1 VTVKPGANVAV
12 FLDRDGTLIEDIPY
26 LSDPGLARLL
36 PGAGEAVARLNE
48 HGIKVILITN
58 QSGVARG
65 YFTPGEVRS
74 MHQQVRSL
82 LSVEGAV
89 LDAVY
94 YCPHLPV
101 EELGD
106 GERPCD
112 CRKPGIGLIL
122 QACEEHN
129 IDPGK
134 SFFVGDRVTDVETG
148 RRMGGIGILVKTGY
162 GTRAMGELGTM
173 ARACHSCEDL
183 PAAVDL
189 VLSLIDR

>member
-1 VTVKPGANVAV
+1 VTVKAGANVAV

-26 LSDPGLARLL
+26 LSDPGLARLI
-36 PGAGEAVARLNE
+36 PGAGEAVARLNKN
-48 HGIKVILITN
+48 GIKVILITN

-65 YFTPGEVRS
+65 YFTPGDVRS
-74 MHQQVRSL
+74 MHEQVRSL
-82 LSVEGAV
+82 LGVEGAF
-89 LDAVY
+89 LDAAY

-134 SFFVGDRVTDVETG
+134 SFFVGDRVSDVETG
-148 RRMGGIGILVKTGY
+148 RRMGGAGILVKTGY
-162 GTRAMGELGTM
+162 GMKATGELGTKVY
-173 ARACHSCEDL
+173 ACHLCEDL

-189 VLSLIDR
+189 VLSLINR